1 MNYLNF
7 LTNVLL
13 GRHSRITNAI
23 GYLDTGNTLRCNLT
37 GRNVAVTTYAV
48 AIELAPPELTPLLN
62 DYIKKP
68 SSIYEYDYRDDIPAG
83 IHIIPY
89 NTICSGNQLMLA
101 MDIDYMF
108 IDSSYMEHR
117 PLIGIS
123 PNTFNILHTDKCI
136 LLSKYYMKRGKRHV
150 KHNKG

>member
-48 AIELAPPELTPLLN
+48 AIELAPPELTPLLD
-62 DYIKKP
+62 DYIKK
-68 SSIYEYDYRDDIPAG
+68 PAG

>member
-48 AIELAPPELTPLLN
+48 AI
-62 DYIKKP
+62 
-68 SSIYEYDYRDDIPAG
+68 G

>member
-1 MNYLNF
+1 VNYLNF

-48 AIELAPPELTPLLN
+48 AIELAPPELTPLLD

-108 IDSSYMEHR
+108 IDSSYMERR

>member
-48 AIELAPPELTPLLN
+48 AIELAPPQLTPLLD

-89 NTICSGNQLMLA
+89 N
-101 MDIDYMF
+101 
-108 IDSSYMEHR
+108 
-117 PLIGIS
+117 LIRRIIS
-123 PNTFNILHTDKCI
+123 L
-136 LLSKYYMKRGKRHV
+136 
-150 KHNKG
+150 

>member
-1 MNYLNF
+1 MNF

-48 AIELAPPELTPLLN
+48 AIELAPPELTPLLD

-68 SSIYEYDYRDDIPAG
+68 SSIYEYDYRDDIPTIRYAPE
-83 IHIIPY
+83 ISLCSPWTLTTCSSTAHTW
-89 NTICSGNQLMLA
+89 NT
-101 MDIDYMF
+101 D
-108 IDSSYMEHR
+108 H
-117 PLIGIS
+117 
-123 PNTFNILHTDKCI
+123 
-136 LLSKYYMKRGKRHV
+136 
-150 KHNKG
+150 

>member
-48 AIELAPPELTPLLN
+48 AIELAPPQLTPLLD
-62 DYIKKP
+62 DYIKNRLP
-68 SSIYEYDYRDDIPAG
+68 YMNMITVMTFRPEY
-83 IHIIPY
+83 
-89 NTICSGNQLMLA
+89 T
-101 MDIDYMF
+101 
-108 IDSSYMEHR
+108 
-117 PLIGIS
+117 
-123 PNTFNILHTDKCI
+123 
-136 LLSKYYMKRGKRHV
+136 
-150 KHNKG
+150 

>member
-48 AIELAPPELTPLLN
+48 AIELAPPELTPLLD

-101 MDIDYMF
+101 MDFDYMF
-108 IDSSYMEHR
+108 IDSSYMERR